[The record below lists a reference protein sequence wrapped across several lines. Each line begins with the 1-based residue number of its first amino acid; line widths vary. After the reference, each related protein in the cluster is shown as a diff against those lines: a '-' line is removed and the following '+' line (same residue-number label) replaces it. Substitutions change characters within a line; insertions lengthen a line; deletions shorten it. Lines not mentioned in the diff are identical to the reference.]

1 MLKLLARFG
10 RPYLGHILAV
20 IALQLLTVG
29 AILFLPALNAQII
42 DDGIAAGDTGVIWS
56 LGGIMLAV
64 AFAQLASAIAS
75 VWFAARSAMSI
86 GRDLRAAIFRRV
98 SRFSSYQMSQ
108 FGPATLITR
117 ATNDVQQL
125 QMVTL
130 MSLSMLVMAP
140 IMAAGG
146 VVMALREDAGL
157 SWLVWVA
164 VPIIVVIM
172 VGAGLKMMPLFRQMQ
187 EAIDDVNHTLREQIT
202 GMRVVRAFVRQDYE
216 TQRFTKA
223 NQHLTDLAV
232 GVGKIFVLLF
242 PLISLVLHI
251 ATAAVLWFG
260 GMRVADG
267 LVEVGSLTA
276 FMQYL
281 LQILM
286 AVMMATMIFLMIPRA
301 MVAA

>member
-242 PLISLVLHI
+242 PLISMVLHI

-267 LVEVGSLTA
+267 LVEV
-276 FMQYL
+276 
-281 LQILM
+281 
-286 AVMMATMIFLMIPRA
+286 
-301 MVAA
+301 

>member
-157 SWLVWVA
+157 KL
-164 VPIIVVIM
+164 
-172 VGAGLKMMPLFRQMQ
+172 
-187 EAIDDVNHTLREQIT
+187 
-202 GMRVVRAFVRQDYE
+202 
-216 TQRFTKA
+216 
-223 NQHLTDLAV
+223 V
-232 GVGKIFVLLF
+232 GVGRGT
-242 PLISLVLHI
+242 HHRRHYGRRR
-251 ATAAVLWFG
+251 TQNDAAVPSD
-260 GMRVADG
+260 A
-267 LVEVGSLTA
+267 GSHRRRQPHTA
-276 FMQYL
+276 
-281 LQILM
+281 
-286 AVMMATMIFLMIPRA
+286 
-301 MVAA
+301 